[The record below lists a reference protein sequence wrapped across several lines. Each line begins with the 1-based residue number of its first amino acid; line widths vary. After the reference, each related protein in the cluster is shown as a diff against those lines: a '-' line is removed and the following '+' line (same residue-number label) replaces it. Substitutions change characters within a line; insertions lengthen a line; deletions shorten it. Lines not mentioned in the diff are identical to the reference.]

1 MTYSWQANRIRR
13 FFNLVAPIYDFFV
26 LPVMHSKI
34 KKAASL
40 LGDITNS
47 EVLDVCTGTG
57 IMALEL
63 AERGARVTGID
74 FSPAMLSRANR
85 KAKNLLPVNFR
96 LMDASY
102 LEFDDNSFDI
112 STICMGLHEMPRPQ
126 RYRTLSEMRRV
137 TRHKV
142 LVMDWVS
149 SPTGRFWQLGVT
161 LIERLEGSFYEEF
174 IRSDL
179 EEVLIGCGLEPLVH
193 EEDDAIG
200 IFLCRPQK

>member
-1 MTYSWQANRIRR
+1 MVYSRQADRIRR
-13 FFNLVAPIYDFFV
+13 FFNLVSPIYDFFV
-26 LPVMHSKI
+26 LPALHSKI

-40 LGDITNS
+40 LGDVTNS

-74 FSPAMLSRANR
+74 FSPGMLSRATR
-85 KAKNLLPVNFR
+85 KAKSLPATFR
-96 LMDASY
+96 LMDASW

-112 STICMGLHEMPRPQ
+112 STICMALHEMPGLQ
-126 RYRTLSEMRRV
+126 RHRTLAEMRRV

-149 SPTGRFWQLGVT
+149 SPAERFWQLGVT

-174 IRSDL
+174 IRSNL
-179 EEVLIGCGLEPLVH
+179 KEVLNNCGLKPLAY
-193 EEDDAIG
+193 EEDNAIG